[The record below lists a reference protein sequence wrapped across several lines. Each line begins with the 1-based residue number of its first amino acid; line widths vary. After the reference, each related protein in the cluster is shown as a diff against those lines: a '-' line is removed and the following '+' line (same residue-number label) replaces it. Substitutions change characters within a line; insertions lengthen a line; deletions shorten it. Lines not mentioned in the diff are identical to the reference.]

1 MKRKLRLILMLGLCL
16 SIGIPSFAFAVAS
29 NESVEMTVGDAENEL
44 TVYLQKYHPEIQI
57 GSEQYVDFL
66 VDLLMF
72 EDEKMLEKHPQY
84 EEIKIYA
91 SEYLDQISS
100 GGMVE
105 SKTVGN
111 GDEIKILLDKEKQKK
126 IETVKLEAVQQERL
140 DAILENENSSQLVP
154 YSAYS
159 NNKAVAYA
167 KKWAKDWNRAY
178 GRHTA
183 DCTNFVSQ
191 CVFAGGKTMKK
202 PSGTLPLIKKT
213 TNYWYSVRFPN
224 GRESFTYRESS
235 SFINVGDF
243 YTYWKQHGVKT
254 VQYSTKKKLQ
264 NGVVLGN
271 VVQLKNGKGKWFHSI
286 IITGGEKGARTY
298 CGHSKPSLD
307 QPISKIST
315 AVAYRAIKF

>member
-140 DAILENENSSQLVP
+140 DAILENEN
-154 YSAYS
+154 
-159 NNKAVAYA
+159 
-167 KKWAKDWNRAY
+167 
-178 GRHTA
+178 
-183 DCTNFVSQ
+183 
-191 CVFAGGKTMKK
+191 
-202 PSGTLPLIKKT
+202 
-213 TNYWYSVRFPN
+213 
-224 GRESFTYRESS
+224 
-235 SFINVGDF
+235 
-243 YTYWKQHGVKT
+243 
-254 VQYSTKKKLQ
+254 
-264 NGVVLGN
+264 
-271 VVQLKNGKGKWFHSI
+271 
-286 IITGGEKGARTY
+286 
-298 CGHSKPSLD
+298 
-307 QPISKIST
+307 
-315 AVAYRAIKF
+315 